1 VADNSDGGMARHAQ
15 SSAVPREA
23 REGRLQARPNR
34 IARPAGINPGVHD
47 LGLAQGRDGTLYVP
61 KSVDPSQPAP
71 LVVALHGAGGQA
83 SHMLDPF
90 LETAEARGYLVLAPE
105 SRGRTW
111 DVILGGY
118 GADVAFVDA
127 ALTHTFERQA
137 IDPARIAV
145 AGFSDGASYA
155 LSIGVINGELFSDIV
170 AFSPGFMAPTDQ
182 ADSPRVFISHGLHD
196 GVLPIDACSRRLA
209 PKLRQAGYD
218 LDYREFDGGHEV
230 PPEMVTAAVARFLS

>member
-1 VADNSDGGMARHAQ
+1 MARQAQ
-15 SSAVPREA
+15 SSTVSRDA

-34 IARPAGINPGVHD
+34 IARPDGMSPGVHA
-47 LGLAQGRDGTLYVP
+47 LGLGHGRDGTLYVP
-61 KSVDPSQPAP
+61 KAADRSKPAP

-90 LETAEARGYLVLAPE
+90 LETADARGYLVLAPD
-105 SRGRTW
+105 SRRQTW

-118 GADVAFVDA
+118 GDDVAFLDH
-127 ALTHTFERQA
+127 ALAWIFERQA
-137 IDPARIAV
+137 VDPDRIAV

-155 LSIGVINGELFSDIV
+155 LSIGIINGVLFSDIL
-170 AFSPGFMAPTDQ
+170 AFSPGFMAATDQ
-182 ADSPRVFISHGLHD
+182 AGSPRIFISHGVHD

-230 PPEMVTAAVARFLS
+230 PPEMVTAAVARFLA

>member
-1 VADNSDGGMARHAQ
+1 MARQAQ
-15 SSAVPREA
+15 SSALPREA

-34 IARPAGINPGVHD
+34 IAKPTGLNPGVHD
-47 LGLAQGRDGTLYVP
+47 LGLAPGRDGTLYVP
-61 KSVDPSQPAP
+61 KSVDAARPAP
-71 LVVALHGAGGQA
+71 LVIALHGAGGQA
-83 SHMLDPF
+83 AHMLDPF
-90 LETAEARGYLVLAPE
+90 LATADALGYLILAPD
-105 SRGRTW
+105 SRRQTW

-118 GADVAFVDA
+118 GADVAFLDQ
-127 ALTHTFERQA
+127 ALAQTFERHA

-155 LSIGVINGELFSDIV
+155 LSIGIINGDLFSDIL
-170 AFSPGFMAPTDQ
+170 AFSPGFMAPTEE
-182 ADSPRVFISHGLHD
+182 ADSPRVFISHGVHD

>member
-1 VADNSDGGMARHAQ
+1 MPS
-15 SSAVPREA
+15 REA
-23 REGRLQARPNR
+23 CEGRLQARPNR
-34 IARPAGINPGVHD
+34 IARPAGIGPGPHALD
-47 LGLAQGRDGTLYVP
+47 LGQGRDGALYVP
-61 KSVDPSQPAP
+61 TTAEPSRPAP

-83 SHMLDPF
+83 TRMLDPF
-90 LETAEARGYLVLAPE
+90 LETADARGYIVLAPD

-118 GADVAFVDA
+118 GADVAFLDR
-127 ALTHTFERQA
+127 ALAQTFERQA
-137 IDPARIAV
+137 IDPQRIAV

-155 LSIGVINGELFSDIV
+155 LSIGIINGALFSDIL

-182 ADSPRVFISHGLHD
+182 SDSTRVFISHGVHD

-209 PKLRQAGYD
+209 SKLRQAGYD

-230 PPEMVTAAVARFLS
+230 PPEMVTAAVARFLR

>member
-1 VADNSDGGMARHAQ
+1 MARQAQ
-15 SSAVPREA
+15 SSALSREA

-34 IARPAGINPGVHD
+34 IAKPEGLSPGVHA
-47 LGLAQGRDGTLYVP
+47 LGLGQGRDGTLYVP
-61 KSVDPSQPAP
+61 KSINPSRPAP

-83 SHMLDPF
+83 GHMLDPF
-90 LETAEARGYLVLAPE
+90 LETADARGYLVLAPD
-105 SRGRTW
+105 SRRQTW

-118 GADVAFVDA
+118 GADVAFLDR
-127 ALTHTFERQA
+127 ALARTFERHA

-155 LSIGVINGELFSDIV
+155 LSIGIINGELFSHIL
-170 AFSPGFMAPTDQ
+170 AFSPGFMAPTRQ
-182 ADSPRVFISHGLHD
+182 ADSPRVFISHGTRD

-218 LDYREFDGGHEV
+218 LDYREFDGGREV
-230 PPEMVTAAVARFLS
+230 PPEMVTAAVARFLT